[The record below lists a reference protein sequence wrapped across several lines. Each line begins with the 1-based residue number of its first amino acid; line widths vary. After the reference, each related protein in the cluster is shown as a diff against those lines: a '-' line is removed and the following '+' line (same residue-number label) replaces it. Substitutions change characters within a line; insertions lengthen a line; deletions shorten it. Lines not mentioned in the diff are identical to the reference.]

1 MKNIY
6 LDTSS
11 IINTYHREFDT
22 ERVIEILANDIDNI
36 YLSELAKVEFNSA
49 FWKKIRV
56 GESTEEEGKE
66 TIKHFVEHYSEYEWV
81 KVDLEIIN
89 SAKDFINKYGNDGLR
104 SLDAIQLAC
113 AVFIKEKVD
122 EYLTSD
128 ELLERIFKKENL
140 KVI

>member
-11 IINTYHREFDT
+11 IINIYHSEFDT
-22 ERVIEILANDIDNI
+22 ERVLEILANDIDNI

-49 FWKKIRV
+49 FWKKIRQ

-66 TIKHFVEHYSEYEWV
+66 VINNFEDDYSKYEWV
-81 KVDLEIIN
+81 KVDLEILN
-89 SAKDFINKYGNDGLR
+89 SAKELIKKYGKDGLR
-104 SLDAIQLAC
+104 TLDSIQLAC

-122 EYLTSD
+122 GHLTSD
-128 ELLERIFKKENL
+128 IALKEIFIKEGL
-140 KVI
+140 IIL

>member
-11 IINTYHREFDT
+11 
-22 ERVIEILANDIDNI
+22 
-36 YLSELAKVEFNSA
+36 
-49 FWKKIRV
+49 
-56 GESTEEEGKE
+56 
-66 TIKHFVEHYSEYEWV
+66 
-81 KVDLEIIN
+81 IIN

-128 ELLERIFKKENL
+128 ENL
-140 KVI
+140 KDIFVKEGLNII